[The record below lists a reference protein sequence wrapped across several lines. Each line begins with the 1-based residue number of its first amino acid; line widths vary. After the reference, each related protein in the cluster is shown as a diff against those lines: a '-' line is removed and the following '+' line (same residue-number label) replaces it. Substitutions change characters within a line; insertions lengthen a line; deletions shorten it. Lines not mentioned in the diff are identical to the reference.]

1 MIKNYFAFHCSLLSS
16 QYNPAIYTTWIV
28 LKIKTMFSNKHQLA
42 ATTPFSSQQ
51 LHLQFITFSNQEED
65 KLGFLFLL
73 FALNIAENRIGAIE
87 LDWRFSCRNFS
98 RHKPLTKA
106 GLLCTGILL
115 VWWHRLT
122 SDTGVIT
129 TLHCHEKESCLAW
142 ALYFPSC
149 FGTGLKQYCKP
160 SDKRKIACQIP
171 YFGKIKFSS
180 YL

>member
-16 QYNPAIYTTWIV
+16 QYNPAIYTMWIV
-28 LKIKTMFSNKHQLA
+28 LEIKTMFSNKLA

-51 LHLQFITFSNQEED
+51 LHLQFITFSNQEKD

-73 FALNIAENRIGAIE
+73 FALNLAENRIGAIE

-106 GLLCTGILL
+106 GLLCMGILP

-122 SDTGVIT
+122 SDTSVIT
-129 TLHCHEKESCLAW
+129 TLHHHEKECCLAW

-149 FGTGLKQYCKP
+149 FGTGLRQYRKP
-160 SDKRKIACQIP
+160 SEKRKNSLSNTL
-171 YFGKIKFSS
+171 FWKDKIQ
-180 YL
+180 